1 MGKTV
6 KFRAGKYGY
15 KGWIIE
21 KVEGIWLMFPPGD
34 LGATDAANSKSDAIH
49 NIIEEQR
56 DLERSRKSI
65 QAVKEMMTVLN
76 KQ

>member
-1 MGKTV
+1 MKITKEHQSLLFKIADEQNLSQAQAMFLV
-6 KFRAGKYGY
+6 K
-15 KGWIIE
+15 E
-21 KVEGIWLMFPPGD
+21 
-34 LGATDAANSKSDAIH
+34 
-49 NIIEEQR
+49 IEEQR

>member
-1 MGKTV
+1 MKITKEHQSLLRKITKTHSGVYGNASSISISGKNNAEDLV
-6 KFRAGKYGY
+6 K
-15 KGWIIE
+15 E
-21 KVEGIWLMFPPGD
+21 
-34 LGATDAANSKSDAIH
+34 
-49 NIIEEQR
+49 IEEQR

>member
-1 MGKTV
+1 MKITKEHQSLLRKITKTHSGVYEVRSYPHLSEEQARGLV
-6 KFRAGKYGY
+6 K
-15 KGWIIE
+15 E
-21 KVEGIWLMFPPGD
+21 
-34 LGATDAANSKSDAIH
+34 
-49 NIIEEQR
+49 IEELR

>member
-1 MGKTV
+1 MGMKNEVRSYPHLSEEQARCLV
-6 KFRAGKYGY
+6 K
-15 KGWIIE
+15 E
-21 KVEGIWLMFPPGD
+21 
-34 LGATDAANSKSDAIH
+34 
-49 NIIEEQR
+49 IEELR

>member
-1 MGKTV
+1 MKNEVRSYPHLSEEQARGLV
-6 KFRAGKYGY
+6 K
-15 KGWIIE
+15 E
-21 KVEGIWLMFPPGD
+21 
-34 LGATDAANSKSDAIH
+34 
-49 NIIEEQR
+49 IEELR